1 MSRLCALILLV
12 SQEIQTLQKAAGLGV
27 ECVLQKKAAG
37 RKTIAA
43 NAVESEIP
51 LVPGGG
57 LEPPHCFQR
66 RILNP
71 LRLPI
76 PPSRLVE
83 GRHYSELSLEFHAN
97 QRF

>member
-43 NAVESEIP
+43 NAAVSEIS
-51 LVPGGG
+51 VGAGRG
-57 LEPPHCFQR
+57 SR
-66 RILNP
+66 KA
-71 LRLPI
+71 I
-76 PPSRLVE
+76 PE
-83 GRHYSELSLEFHAN
+83 NHFKA
-97 QRF
+97 